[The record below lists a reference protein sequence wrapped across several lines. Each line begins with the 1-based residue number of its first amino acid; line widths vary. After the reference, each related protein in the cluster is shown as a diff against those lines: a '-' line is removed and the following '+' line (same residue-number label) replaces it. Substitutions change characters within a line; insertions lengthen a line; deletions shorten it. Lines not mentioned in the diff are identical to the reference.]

1 MKKILFLLILF
12 FLSGCQFVGTLLNA
26 GHKAYNIL
34 ADDRQISDDL
44 SDIQIN
50 LNVRESLARQIPTLA
65 IDVEVT
71 VFEGEVL
78 LTGAIPNTDVIHTI
92 LTATWSVPGVRK
104 VYNYIRLN
112 SAQDIQDI
120 SLETAK
126 AMQIKAEL
134 AVTAGIESANYKLI
148 LENGTVYLMGICSSE
163 AEYQAVLAVL
173 KNTDGVEQIVPLM
186 RQTLED

>member
-1 MKKILFLLILF
+1 M
-12 FLSGCQFVGTLLNA
+12 
-26 GHKAYNIL
+26 
-34 ADDRQISDDL
+34 
-44 SDIQIN
+44 QIN
-50 LNVRESLARQIPTLA
+50 LNVREALARQIPTLA

-78 LTGAIPNTDVIHTI
+78 LTGAIPSIEVIHTI

-104 VYNYIRLN
+104 IYNYVRLD
-112 SAQDIQDI
+112 SAPDIQDI

-126 AMQIKAEL
+126 ALQIKSEL
-134 AVTAGIESANYKLI
+134 AITAGIESANYKLI

-163 AEYQAVLAVL
+163 SEYQAVLSVL
-173 KNTDGVEQIVPLM
+173 KSTDGVEKIVPLM